1 MGSKVSAE
9 SWEAEWQTCPVPSES
24 STEKTAVEKIR
35 IAANPS
41 RLTLEVHDMRT
52 QTQHALLCGDMG
64 PDWQDAPEDAII
76 LVEAALRVAGTAS
89 SGFTIPSL
97 QWRHHWADESMSCL
111 ITEFRDTS
119 TQEVIVI
126 ERRLS
131 SENSMKKSIAVKTQD
146 GITHVSASSDMQK
159 TSSGTG
165 PAPVT
170 FLRQHGRS
178 LKTLEERKKVLD
190 AVGKLILENM
200 DAISEAHETDRVVP
214 AKFDGTGKMILGGIA
229 NYKDLLPKWMEPES
243 IPDAAPPMVKAG
255 VEAVWAVHN
264 EPLGVCINIAPW
276 NAPVTLCLI
285 PALAMLAAGNYVVI
299 KPPDLVPNI
308 SALLRRLCQKYL
320 AGYVWVEEG
329 DKDTVN
335 RIIDEGAD
343 HLEFTGG
350 AEIAKIIA
358 ARCARVLTPVTLE
371 LGGKSPC
378 FVDKGL
384 SDVML
389 DNAIRE
395 IFETKVHKTGQFCC
409 AHDYALVHEDVHAE
423 FCARFKSKLEELG
436 PKRKVLMIGRRQYE
450 EVKRKLNESGAE
462 CIPPL
467 DGEMVP
473 DDQSMTIPMT
483 GLLQPSLDKRVLTE
497 EIFGPLLPILK
508 VKGVQEAV
516 DIINR
521 PVSAKPLIAYC
532 YTTDPDAQEY
542 FVGSVPAGNIAV
554 NGGPQRMIGNYASGF
569 GGVGPSGTGVGFWGR
584 DALAEFSNR
593 KKVMRAQGGF
603 AKSFF
608 SGPPPPQ

>member
-9 SWEAEWQTCPVPSES
+9 SWEGEWRNCSVPSES
-24 STEKTAVEKIR
+24 CTENVGIERIR
-35 IAANPS
+35 IGASPS
-41 RLTLEVHDMRT
+41 RLTLEVHNART
-52 QTQHALLCGDMG
+52 ETQHALLCSDLG
-64 PDWQDAPEDAII
+64 PDWQDAPDDAII
-76 LVEAALRVAGTAS
+76 LAELAGEAAS
-89 SGFTIPSL
+89 SFKRGAKL
-97 QWRHHWADESMSCL
+97 AWRNHWADESMSCL
-111 ITEFRDTS
+111 ITELRNAS
-119 TQEVIVI
+119 TEEVIVI
-126 ERRLS
+126 ERRLP
-131 SENSMKKSIAVKTQD
+131 SENSMTKNILVRKGET
-146 GITHVSASSDMQK
+146 ASSSVSCDMRK
-159 TSSGTG
+159 EISGTG

-178 LKTLEERKKVLD
+178 LKTLEERKNVLD
-190 AVGKLILENM
+190 KVGQLILENM
-200 DAISEAHETDRVVP
+200 DAISDAHETDRVVP
-214 AKFDGTGKMILGGIA
+214 AKFDGTGRMILGGIA
-229 NYKDLLPKWMEPES
+229 SYKDLLPKWMEPES
-243 IPDAAPPMVKAG
+243 IPDAAPPPVKAG
-255 VEAVWAVHN
+255 VETVWSVHN

-285 PALAMLAAGNYVVI
+285 PALAMLAAGNHVVI

-384 SDVML
+384 SDAML

-395 IFETKVHKTGQFCC
+395 ILETKVYKTGQFCC
-409 AHDYALVHEDVHAE
+409 AHDYALVHEEVHAD
-423 FCARFKSKLEELG
+423 FCARFKAKLEELG
-436 PKRKVLMIGRRQYE
+436 PKRKILMIGRRQYE
-450 EVKRKLNESGAE
+450 EIKRKLKDSEAE

-467 DGEMVP
+467 AGDMVP
-473 DDQSMTIPMT
+473 DDQSMTVPMT
-483 GLLQPSLDKRVLTE
+483 GLLQPSLDKKVLTE

-508 VKGVQEAV
+508 VKSVQEAV

-532 YTTDPDAQEY
+532 YTKDQTAEEY

-554 NGGPQRMIGNYASGF
+554 NGGPQRMIGNYASSF

-593 KKVMRAQGGF
+593 KKVMRAKEGF